1 MLTKNRL
8 SIYQKLRNK
17 KYRQKYGLFL
27 IEGYKTIQ
35 DFMDEKWRMD
45 CILYTDENIFQKL
58 VLPQNIASYFID
70 EATFKKV
77 SCLTTPSS
85 ILAIGQIP
93 DINENNLF
101 PLLALDGIQDPGN
114 FGTIIRTADWY
125 GFKDIYCSQNS
136 ADCFNPKV
144 VQASMG
150 SLSRVS
156 IHYVNLE
163 EKLKDT
169 TVYAALLNGEN
180 IRNMTP
186 LSDDYAIL
194 LGNEGNGISEGLLQ
208 KISHIPITIPKVGG
222 AESLNVAIATAICL
236 ERFLGK

>member
-35 DFMDEKWRMD
+35 DFMDEKWQMD

-58 VLPQNIASYFID
+58 VLPQNIASYLID

-93 DINENNLF
+93 DITENKVF

-125 GFKDIYCSQNS
+125 GLKEIYCSENTV
-136 ADCFNPKV
+136 DCFNPKV

-150 SLSRVS
+150 SLARVN
-156 IHYVNLE
+156 IHYVDLVE
-163 EKLKDT
+163 TLKNT
-169 TVYAALLNGEN
+169 TVYATLLKGEN
-180 IRNMTP
+180 IRTITP
-186 LSDDYAIL
+186 LNRAYAIL

-208 KISHIPITIPKVGG
+208 KINHISITIPKIGG

>member
-1 MLTKNRL
+1 MLTKNSL

-35 DFMDEKWRMD
+35 DFMDEKWQMD
-45 CILYTDENIFQKL
+45 CILYTDENMFQKL
-58 VLPQNIASYFID
+58 VLPHNIASYLID

-77 SCLTTPSS
+77 SCLTTPSN

-93 DINENNLF
+93 HITENKVF

-125 GFKDIYCSQNS
+125 GLKEIYCSENTV
-136 ADCFNPKV
+136 DCFNPKV

-150 SLSRVS
+150 SLARVN
-156 IHYVNLE
+156 IHYVDLVE
-163 EKLKDT
+163 ILKNT
-169 TVYAALLNGEN
+169 TVYATLLNGEN
-180 IRNMTP
+180 IRNITP
-186 LSDDYAIL
+186 LSGAYVIL

-208 KISHIPITIPKVGG
+208 KVSHISITIPKIGG